1 MPVLV
6 TPCREPGVILT
17 RREKTYSA
25 QRRQIRN
32 GTPAVA
38 GEHCGPPAE
47 RPTCCR
53 EPGATSPCRRKKT
66 SCLTETHRCREISS
80 AEPKPFPPSSMIAP
94 AIGAA
99 AFGAIAVGALAIG
112 RLALGRM
119 TVKKARFQAL
129 EVDELTVGKLRVR
142 EYDGPPPPA

>member
-1 MPVLV
+1 MASWPSPEGIALR
-6 TPCREPGVILT
+6 PPDGRYAGGI
-17 RREKTYSA
+17 
-25 QRRQIRN
+25 
-32 GTPAVA
+32 PARPHPA
-38 GEHCGPPAE
+38 GEENLLPDGDPSMPRDIVRRAEAIPA
-47 RPTCCR
+47 T
-53 EPGATSPCRRKKT
+53 
-66 SCLTETHRCREISS
+66 
-80 AEPKPFPPSSMIAP
+80 SMIAL

-129 EVDELTVGKLRVR
+129 EVDELTVRKLRVR